1 MKQWY
6 ALFTKP
12 NTERRVTFS
21 LRLNDIETFFP
32 EIKASNQGDK
42 LVGKPFFP
50 SYLFIRIDLDVQN
63 PNHWRWIPGVRKL
76 VTYGDRPVPIPDE
89 VINLIRINIAKKETQ
104 GVKLAHNLKP
114 GDVVRIQNSP
124 FKDMLAIF
132 EGPMTPSERV
142 YVLLTAMNKSV
153 RLRIPPSDLEKVT
166 KTVDAVAGKR
176 RRRSRGRGRPI
187 N

>member
-12 NTERRVTFS
+12 NSERRVAVS
-21 LRLNDIETFFP
+21 LRLNDIETYLP
-32 EIKASNQGDK
+32 EINVSKNGDK
-42 LVGKPFFP
+42 PESKPFFP

-63 PNHWRWIPGVRKL
+63 PNDWRWVPGVRKL
-76 VTYGDRPVPIPDE
+76 VSYGQRPVPVPDE
-89 VINLIRINIAKKETQ
+89 VIHLIRVNIAEKETR
-104 GVKLAHNLKP
+104 GARPAHNLKP
-114 GDVVRIQNSP
+114 GDVVRIQHSS

-142 YVLLTAMNKSV
+142 YVLLTAMNNSV
-153 RLRIPPSDLEKVT
+153 RLRVPASELEKVPGAAN
-166 KTVDAVAGKR
+166 AVTGKR